1 MADVKAEVNLTVVA
15 GRKRIGKSNETIK
28 QLLFKYVAKLRRRCL
43 IYDHNNEYGEYVLDQ
58 YNQDGSINPN
68 AKVVRIDTL
77 PHDKIKMFAG
87 QRLIEIRR
95 IVPIDK
101 FGRKMQADQ
110 QEQLIIKMM
119 DEFRNGCIFI
129 EDLNTVFGDTLPVT
143 VSGFITN
150 NAHRN
155 CDVIFH
161 VQDIG
166 RLVPKIWQNT
176 NIVRLHKMLDG
187 VDQSK
192 EKLGKAGYEIFK
204 IAELM
209 VESIYN
215 LGGKANESYFVYVDR
230 DYKKIRGKYATAHYL
245 NAIKQY
251 VDLEGHQMVKRME
264 NQREG
269 TSDKKKYNY
278 QQARQLV
285 ITQLFNRYFPD

>member
-1 MADVKAEVNLTVVA
+1 MVGIKSEVNLTVVA

-43 IYDHNNEYGEYVLDQ
+43 IYDHNNEYGEYTIDY
-58 YNQDGSINPN
+58 YNSNGTVNPN
-68 AKVVRIDTL
+68 AKVIRIDTL
-77 PHDKIKMFAG
+77 PHNKISEFSS
-87 QRLIEIRR
+87 QNQIEIRR
-95 IVPIDK
+95 IVPVDK
-101 FGRKMQADQ
+101 FGRKMMPDQ

-209 VESIYN
+209 VDAVYSV
-215 LGGKANESYFVYVDR
+215 GGKANESFFVYVDR
-230 DYKKIRGKYATAHYL
+230 DYKKIRGRYTTALYL
-245 NAIKQY
+245 DAIKKY
-251 VDLEGHQMVKRME
+251 VDLDAHQQIKRIE
-264 NQREG
+264 RQRDESNK
-269 TSDKKKYNY
+269 TKYTY

-285 ITQLFNRYFPD
+285 ITQLFNRYFPE